1 MNNKGGYIM
10 REQVRDLIPTLMD
23 HNPSN
28 RPARAESRLH
38 LISVAVVTS
47 VYLFAMTLSV

>member
-1 MNNKGGYIM
+1 MNNNGGYIM
-10 REQVRDLIPTLMD
+10 REQVRDLIPTLMR
-23 HNPSN
+23 HTPSN
-28 RPARAESRLH
+28 RPLRSESRLH